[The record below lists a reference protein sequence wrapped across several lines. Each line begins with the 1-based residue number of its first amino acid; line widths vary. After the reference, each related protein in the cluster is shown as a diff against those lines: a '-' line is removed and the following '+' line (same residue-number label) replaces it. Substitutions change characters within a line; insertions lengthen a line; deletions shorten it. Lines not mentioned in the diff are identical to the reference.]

1 MGLSEQI
8 KYSEAPRKIQD
19 MVGLY
24 RSGKL
29 NLNPNFQRGSVWG
42 KSDRSELIKSVLR
55 NFPIPALFLHQ
66 RQIGGNFH
74 FDVIDGK
81 QRLET
86 FFYFMNV
93 VKGNT
98 FSIKASLNE
107 DGKEEEIDW
116 DLLGKRKAR
125 GLLNGYNVHVIF
137 VEGELSQIIELFV
150 KINSTGRPLSTQEK
164 RHAKFNG
171 TPFLKKAADLAAS
184 EEERLKTRR
193 ILSEGQISRMKHIE
207 LISELMLSCAHGEV
221 INKKKALDHA
231 MDSRGGLTE
240 KQAEKARQSA
250 KTALTRVYSMFPNLH
265 QTRFAQ
271 LSDFY
276 SLVVLVH
283 KLLAEGCILSS
294 KSKNRTAWVFLRE
307 FAAGVEE
314 LRDSHK
320 RGKKIPGELEIY
332 REYLQTVLE
341 GTDTFTNRKR
351 REGILRQLIES
362 QFRKKDKDRVFSQ
375 AQRRILWNLDR
386 KHLCSW
392 CGRVLAWPKFD
403 VDHVHP
409 HSKGGKTDTL
419 NAALL
424 HPKCNKEKSAARV
437 RI

>member
-1 MGLSEQI
+1 MLLTEQLA
-8 KYSEAPRKIQD
+8 YSEAPRKIQD

-29 NLNPNFQRGSVWG
+29 HLNPNFQRGSVWG
-42 KSDRSELIKSVLR
+42 KADRSELIKSVLR

-66 RQIGGNFH
+66 RQIGGNLH

-93 VKGNT
+93 IKENA
-98 FSIKASLNE
+98 FSLRTSLNE
-107 DGKEEEIDW
+107 DGVEEEVDW
-116 DLLGKRKAR
+116 DLLRDR
-125 GLLNGYNVHVIF
+125 NSRSRINGYNLHVVF
-137 VEGELSQIIELFV
+137 VEGTLSQIIELFV
-150 KINSTGRPLSTQEK
+150 KINSTGRPLSPQEK

-171 TPFLKKAADLAAS
+171 SPFLASATSLADS
-184 EEERLKTRR
+184 ETERLNAKK
-193 ILSEGQISRMKHIE
+193 ILSAGQILRMKHIE
-207 LISELMLSCAHGEV
+207 LMGELMLSCAHGEV
-221 INKKKALDHA
+221 VNKKKALDEA
-231 MDSRGGLTE
+231 MAIKGGFSA

-250 KTALTRVYSMFPNLH
+250 KSALTRVYAMFPNLH
-265 QTRFAQ
+265 QTRFSQ
-271 LSDFY
+271 ISDFY
-276 SLVVLVH
+276 SLVILIH
-283 KLLAEGCILSS
+283 KLQAEGCILTS

-307 FAAGVEE
+307 FATKVEE
-314 LRDSHK
+314 LGDLHK

-341 GTDTFTNRKR
+341 GTDTFQNRKR

-362 QFRKKDKDRVFSQ
+362 QFKRKDKDRVFSQ
-375 AQRRILWNLDR
+375 AQRRILWNLDK
-386 KHLCSW
+386 KHVCSW
-392 CGRVLAWPKFD
+392 CGEALVWPNFD

-424 HPKCNKEKSAARV
+424 HPKCNKVKSASTTR
-437 RI
+437 